1 MTGFQSKR
9 KMAMDKQ
16 VEMVRIVYNATYG
29 GFGISQEAEDL
40 YWEIK
45 GQPKPKYWYDYQLN
59 REDPII
65 LQRSEEHTSELQS
78 H

>member
-9 KMAMDKQ
+9 KMAMDKK
-16 VEMVRIVYNATYG
+16 EDMVRVVYNATYG

-45 GQPKPKYWYDYQLN
+45 GQPKPKYW
-59 REDPII
+59 
-65 LQRSEEHTSELQS
+65 
-78 H
+78 